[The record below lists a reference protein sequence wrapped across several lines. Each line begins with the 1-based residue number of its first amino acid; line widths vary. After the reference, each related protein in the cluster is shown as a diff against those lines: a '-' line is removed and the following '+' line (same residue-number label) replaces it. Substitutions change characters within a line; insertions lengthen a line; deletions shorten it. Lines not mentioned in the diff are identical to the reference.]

1 MIRTDRRTLLGG
13 IAATAAAAAPLA
25 RLNAAEPTLSFL
37 VVGDWGR
44 DGAEHQ
50 REVADAM
57 GRVAAESDARFVLS
71 VGDNFYESGV
81 QSADD
86 AQWRTSFEQVY
97 TAPSLQVPWFVALGN
112 HDYRGNPQAQ
122 LDYAARSKRW
132 KMPRRYYQVP
142 GASLGAPE
150 LDLFVIDTTPIVNKY
165 RKPVDALISANV
177 VSQDPEAQLAWLD
190 QALAASTAP
199 IKLVAGHHTLRS
211 GGSVHGDTPE
221 IVERVLPL
229 LQRHKVAAYI
239 NGHDHDLQHIRTDG
253 LDYLSCGAGSQV
265 RPVKAVTGTRFFIP
279 RSGFAHVR
287 LSGGTMTAEF
297 RDYTGATLYAS
308 ALGERA

>member
-13 IAATAAAAAPLA
+13 LAATAAVAPLA
-25 RLNAAEPTLSFL
+25 RLDGAEPTLTFL

-44 DGAEHQ
+44 DGTEHQ
-50 REVADAM
+50 RDVADAM
-57 GRVAAESDARFVLS
+57 GRVAAESGARFVLS

-86 AQWRTSFEQVY
+86 EQWRTSFEQVY
-97 TAPSLQVPWFVALGN
+97 TAPSLQIPWFVALGN

-132 KMPRRYYQVP
+132 KMPRRYYHVS

-150 LDLFVIDTTPIVNKY
+150 LDLFVIDTTPVVNKY

-229 LQRHKVAAYI
+229 LQRHRAAAYI
-239 NGHDHDLQHIRTDG
+239 NGHDHDLQHIGTDG
-253 LDYLSCGAGSQV
+253 LDYLCCGAGSQV
-265 RPVKAVTGTRFFIP
+265 RPVKPVEGTRFCAA
-279 RSGFAHVR
+279 RSGLPPLA
-287 LSGGTMTAEF
+287 
-297 RDYTGATLYAS
+297 
-308 ALGERA
+308 